1 MLGTRPDI
9 AFAVTKLSQFAA
21 NPSNDHLTKALY
33 ICHYLVGTSDYKIV
47 YRQQAF
53 NGEGLYT
60 EADSDWASDST
71 TRCSTTGYLVHLA
84 GAVFSWNSRAQK
96 TVVLSSTEAEYMS
109 LSDASRQLVWINSLL
124 GEIGMDLTPIPLAGD
139 NQGAIFMASNPV
151 QERRIKH
158 IDIRYHFIH
167 QVIRDEQVILLFLE
181 GSENPADMLTKNLGH
196 IKFLKHRSRLGLEFK

>member
-1 MLGTRPDI
+1 
-9 AFAVTKLSQFAA
+9 
-21 NPSNDHLTKALY
+21 
-33 ICHYLVGTSDYKIV
+33 
-47 YRQQAF
+47 
-53 NGEGLYT
+53 
-60 EADSDWASDST
+60 
-71 TRCSTTGYLVHLA
+71 
-84 GAVFSWNSRAQK
+84 
-96 TVVLSSTEAEYMS
+96 MS

-124 GEIGMDLTPIPLAGD
+124 GEIGMNLTPIPLAGD

-158 IDIRYHFIH
+158 IDIRYHFIR